1 MLKLYFF
8 TSNLDFILVRTLLF
22 HVGKDLT
29 PNRFIILVFLFD
41 YDVQINKDYIFINT
55 QDLI

>member
-29 PNRFIILVFLFD
+29 PNRFIIF
-41 YDVQINKDYIFINT
+41 K
-55 QDLI
+55 

>member
-29 PNRFIILVFLFD
+29 PNRFIILAFLFD

>member
-1 MLKLYFF
+1 MTLYF
-8 TSNLDFILVRTLLF
+8 ILYQEGSDSKHIYYTCFL
-22 HVGKDLT
+22 VG
-29 PNRFIILVFLFD
+29 

>member
-1 MLKLYFF
+1 M
-8 TSNLDFILVRTLLF
+8 TLLF